1 MKELY
6 EIGLVHRGFV
16 LCHCHLKFIDK
27 EKQISGPERDLRGAF
42 VSAISSFVET
52 AFSNTS
58 LEYLESG
65 DILFIFKTSEVQS
78 ADSSSPEPIILY
90 GLAQKPK
97 KKPDKLVQ
105 KFFETTTPI
114 LELFIQKY
122 DGTDFCE
129 LSQFESFRDDINSFF
144 A

>member
-16 LCHCHLKFIDK
+16 LCHYHLRFMDK
-27 EKQISGPERDLRGAF
+27 DNQISGPERDLRGAF

-65 DILFIFKTSEVQS
+65 KMLFIFKTREVQS
-78 ADSSSPEPIILY
+78 SDSNSPEPIILY
-90 GLAQKPK
+90 GLVQKPK
-97 KKPDKLVQ
+97 KKPDKIVN
-105 KFFETTTPI
+105 KFFEKTTPI
-114 LELFIQKY
+114 LELFIQKFN
-122 DGTDFCE
+122 GHDFCE
-129 LSQFESFRDDINSFF
+129 LSQFEGFKDDIEGFF
-144 A
+144 L